1 MQVRTIIALA
11 AVGIAGLAIFVGCT
25 PVDSTAP
32 TVLITTP
39 GDGDT
44 LTQGNVAIKVRAT
57 DDKAMSRVEF
67 YVDNALKGADST
79 GVADTFSFTWNA
91 TSESLGHT
99 IKAKAYDTAENVAE
113 QTITIYVRPATTGTI
128 HDHDIAADET
138 WYPAGNPHYVTQ
150 GIAVA
155 NGARLTIMP
164 GCLVKFYTGTD
175 VGLLI
180 GNTTTG
186 ELIAVGKPDSLI
198 TFTSNAASAQPGDW
212 FGIRFANADVPTSHL
227 SYCVIEYGGYADG
240 GAISP
245 TWYSTVSVDHCT
257 IRHSAG
263 NGVST
268 IDHDGRVVNFT
279 DNTIV
284 DCAKYPMD
292 AVANQVRHI
301 GTGNVLTGNGNDY
314 IMIHGRDVDSSGTWL
329 KQSVPYLVQ
338 DSTDVG
344 LGGDASPVLTIE
356 KGTTI
361 KFGLDASMTVGYTVN
376 ATLIA
381 EGDSLNPIT
390 FTSAQTSPQ
399 AGDWRFLWLAMGP
412 LAAQSQLTWC
422 NILYAG
428 RSDEGNLLIT
438 GEADPVVQHCDI
450 GYGSAYGIWLDG
462 GTYPDPDVLRA
473 NNYIHDN
480 ASGDIR
486 VPPPPVK

>member
-1 MQVRTIIALA
+1 MRRLLALA
-11 AVGIAGLAIFVGCT
+11 ITAGLLLIAACDT
-25 PVDSTAP
+25 ADTTAP
-32 TVLITTP
+32 TVVIIMP

-44 LTQGNVAIKVRAT
+44 LTQGNVAITVHAT
-57 DDKAMSRVEF
+57 DNKAMSRVEF

-79 GVADTFSFTWNA
+79 ADADTFRYTWDAAN
-91 TSESLGHT
+91 ESLGHAIT
-99 IKAKAYDTAENVAE
+99 AKAFDAADNMAED
-113 QTITIYVRPATTGTI
+113 TITVYVRKTAVGTI

-138 WYPAGNPHYVTQ
+138 WYPSGNPHYVTQ

-198 TFTSNAASAQPGDW
+198 TFTSNAASPQPGDW
-212 FGIRFANADVPTSHL
+212 YGIRFANADRPTSHL
-227 SYCVIEYGGYADG
+227 SYCVFDYGGYADG

-245 TWYSTVSVDHCT
+245 TWYSAVSVDHCT
-257 IRHSAG
+257 IRNSAG
-263 NGVST
+263 NGIST
-268 IDHDGRVVNFT
+268 EDHDGWVRNFT
-279 DNTIV
+279 GNTITN
-284 DCAKYPMD
+284 CAKYPMD
-292 AVANQVRHI
+292 AYANNVRFI
-301 GTGNVLTGNGNDY
+301 GTGNTLTGNGRDY
-314 IMIHGRDVDSSGTWL
+314 IVIHGREVESTGTWL
-329 KQSVPYLVQ
+329 KQSVPYLVH

-344 LGGDASPVLTIE
+344 LGGDDNPVLTIE

-361 KFGLDASMTVGYTVN
+361 KFGIGSSMTVGYTVN

-381 EGDSLNPIT
+381 EGDSLNRIT
-390 FTSAQTSPQ
+390 FTSASSTPQ

-412 LAAQSQLTWC
+412 LATQSKLTYC

-428 RSDEGNLLIT
+428 GVSNEGNLLIT
-438 GEADPVVQHCDI
+438 GEATPVVQHCEI
-450 GYGSAYGIWLDG
+450 AYSAAYGIWLDG
-462 GTYPDPDVLRA
+462 AVYPDPATLRSE
-473 NNYIHDN
+473 NNIHDN

-486 VPPPPVK
+486 TP